1 MTGWEILV
9 NEFVALQENVE
20 KASTKLDKKLDKID
34 KQMDSLA
41 LAVEEWEERRERLYA
56 LEDKLRERGIELW

>member
-9 NEFVALQENVE
+9 NEFVTLQENVE

-34 KQMDSLA
+34 KQMDSLT